1 MVEFLALGAMR
12 LSSFMG
18 ETDVATMAIVK
29 CDLDD
34 EAFRDVSA
42 ETKD

>member
-1 MVEFLALGAMR
+1 MR

-18 ETDVATMAIVK
+18 ETDVATMAIAK
-29 CDLDD
+29 CDLD
-34 EAFRDVSA
+34 EAFRDVSV